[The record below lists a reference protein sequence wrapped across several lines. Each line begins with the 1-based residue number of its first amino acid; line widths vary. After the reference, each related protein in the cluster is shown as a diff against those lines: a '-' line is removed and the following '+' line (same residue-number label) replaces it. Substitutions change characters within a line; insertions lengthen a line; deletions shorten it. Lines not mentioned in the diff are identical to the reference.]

1 MSSYKLL
8 AAPKLTGRT
17 GGLSDLAPLLIMCEE
32 SVADLNAR
40 RAQRGLPTVG
50 IDRFRPISRVSPLH
64 LPYISNQVGIDR
76 FRPNLVLRG
85 CSPLEEDRWC
95 GLTT

>member
-1 MSSYKLL
+1 MKT
-8 AAPKLTGRT
+8 KVLT
-17 GGLSDLAPLLIMCEE
+17 LY
-32 SVADLNAR
+32 
-40 RAQRGLPTVG
+40 LPY
-50 IDRFRPISRVSPLH
+50 ISRISPVY

-95 GLTT
+95 RLTT